1 MLAEKVLDERFTAA
15 SGAWALF
22 PDPSGNLHRFV
33 AGVDEPCALLDV
45 ITPPYSPASEAHAQ
59 QRFAYYQEFPYE
71 LHTNQSTITRV
82 RIYTDSEY

>member
-1 MLAEKVLDERFTAA
+1 
-15 SGAWALF
+15 
-22 PDPSGNLHRFV
+22 V
-33 AGVDEPCALLDV
+33 AGVDQPCALLDV